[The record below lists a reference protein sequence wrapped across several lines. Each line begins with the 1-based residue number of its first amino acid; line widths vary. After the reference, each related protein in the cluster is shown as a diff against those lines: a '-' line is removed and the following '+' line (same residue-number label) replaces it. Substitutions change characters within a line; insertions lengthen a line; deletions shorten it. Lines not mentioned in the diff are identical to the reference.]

1 MIKRRFATMKYRQLG
16 RSGVRVSALCLG
28 TMNFGSQVDEKTSI
42 KIIQE
47 AIDSGINFID
57 TADVYG
63 PRGISEEIVGKAI
76 TQSGCRNKIVLAT
89 KVVASMGDGPNDYG
103 ASRYHLIRA
112 CEESLRRLRTDY
124 IDLYYLHLVDL
135 TTPMDEILDTLETLI
150 HQGKIL
156 YIGTSKYPVPLIM
169 EALALSERC
178 GLPRIIVEQ
187 PPYNLLDRSI
197 ENELIWTCMRYGIG
211 IVSFSPLAG
220 GILSG
225 KYRKE
230 QKSPKGSR
238 YEKAGP
244 DNKRLTPKA
253 LEVVEKLLP
262 IADMKGITLSELAH
276 AWLLQRPGITAP
288 IIGPKSIEH
297 LRSAIKA
304 CEVKLTKEELDK
316 IDEIAPPG
324 TAVSD
329 YYDVNTYAHMR
340 RAINTG
346 DLMSY

>member
-1 MIKRRFATMKYRQLG
+1 MKYRQLG

-28 TMNFGSQVDEKTSI
+28 TMNFGPKVDEKNSI

-47 AIDSGINFID
+47 ALNSGINFID

-63 PRGISEEIVGKAI
+63 PQGISEKIVGKAI
-76 TQSGCRNKIVLAT
+76 AQGGWRNKIVLAT
-89 KVVASMGDGPNDYG
+89 KAVAAMGDGPNDYG

-112 CEESLRRLRTDY
+112 CEESLRRLKTDR
-124 IDLYYLHLVDL
+124 IDLYYLHLVDIS
-135 TTPMDEILDTLETLI
+135 TPMDEILSTLQILI
-150 HQGKIL
+150 KQGKIL
-156 YIGTSKYPVPLIM
+156 YIGTSKWPVPLIM
-169 EALALSERC
+169 EALAFSKHY

-197 ENELIWTCMRYGIG
+197 ENELIWTCIHYGIG

-230 QKSPKGSR
+230 QKPPEGSR
-238 YEKAGP
+238 YEKAGTE
-244 DNKRLTPKA
+244 DKRLTPKA
-253 LEVVEKLLP
+253 LDVVEKLLP
-262 IADMKGITLSELAH
+262 IAQAKDITLSELAH

-304 CEVKLTKEELDK
+304 CEVKLSKEELSK
-316 IDEIAPPG
+316 IDEIIPPG
-324 TAVSD
+324 TAVSN
-329 YYDVNTYAHMR
+329 YYDVNVYAHMR
-340 RAINTG
+340 RALNTG
-346 DLMSY
+346 DPMSY